1 MIMYHYIYIYIYRI
15 NARLTAI
22 INRTDRVRNN
32 WNPNNVAEY
41 KIILRIVPARAS
53 LLYFTFTAVCCRVCR
68 RPLPIS
74 SSQSI
79 LTISGR
85 VTYRS
90 VRVTCSWT
98 RTIRPGVPEADTWCR
113 RNARLEPSPCWLLR
127 SRNVPF
133 QMSSNPMW
141 GSWARTSC
149 TGNPI
154 FWCRNACR

>member
-1 MIMYHYIYIYIYRI
+1 MCKR
-15 NARLTAI
+15 NSSNFVLCNI
-22 INRTDRVRNN
+22 ITLHKHTLYLYLFYVLIRSVVPSPFILVSTIV
-32 WNPNNVAEY
+32 
-41 KIILRIVPARAS
+41 II
-53 LLYFTFTAVCCRVCR
+53 
-68 RPLPIS
+68 
-74 SSQSI
+74 I

-85 VTYRS
+85 VTYRN

-98 RTIRPGVPEADTWCR
+98 RSIRPGVPEVDIWCR

-141 GSWARTSC
+141 GSWARTSY

-154 FWCRNACR
+154 FWCRNASRQIDMIFLREW